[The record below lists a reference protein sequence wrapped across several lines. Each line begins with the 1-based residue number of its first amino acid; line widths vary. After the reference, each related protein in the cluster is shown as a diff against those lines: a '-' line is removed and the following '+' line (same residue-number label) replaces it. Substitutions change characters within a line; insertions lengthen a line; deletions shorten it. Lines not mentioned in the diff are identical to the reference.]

1 MPIIV
6 RSCLFE
12 AAKLTKNDDP
22 NKYGYSRYGIGFKAC
37 SQFWYSDGMWGENV
51 AILVLIIVLLC
62 IFVINENIDILIL
75 DKGLR

>member
-1 MPIIV
+1 MTVIV

-12 AAKLTKNDDP
+12 AAKLTKNDDA

-51 AILVLIIVLLC
+51 AIFGVDNNSSVHIC
-62 IFVINENIDILIL
+62 N
-75 DKGLR
+75 KQKYRYLRSW